1 MKRRGS
7 YYQAQGQGPPKR
19 RFQNTLI
26 GGKVL
31 FPRNGATPADEQG
44 ETGEPGSAL
53 SSAQS
58 RPHKPPWFPG
68 LRVPVWGEVQSGS
81 CTLHLLSSVWGQ
93 RWDCLAQG
101 SVLRAHHRGE
111 AMGRYS
117 GSAELMSERVSER
130 ANK

>member
-81 CTLHLLSSVWGQ
+81 RSMGAALGLSRSRVCPPCPSPWGGHGQ
-93 RWDCLAQG
+93 VFRK
-101 SVLRAHHRGE
+101 R
-111 AMGRYS
+111 
-117 GSAELMSERVSER
+117 
-130 ANK
+130 